1 MLSVVIPCFNE
12 EAVLPKLINRLRT
25 VLDSLGEPYEAILVD
40 DGSRDATASLLIAH
54 QAVWP
59 QLVVRVLSTNAGHQA
74 ALTAGLDVASGDL
87 VVTMDADLQ
96 DPPEMIPVMVERAR
110 RNGVDVVY
118 AGRSDRSSDSRFKR
132 STARVYYRLMRRFTS
147 VEVPQDVGDF
157 RLISR
162 RVVLALRALP
172 ERDRVYRLLVPW
184 LGFPSVTVEHVREG
198 RAAGST
204 KYSVRHMLSLAVSS
218 ATSFTTTP
226 LRLATAIGFTT
237 ALTSLLA
244 ALATIIAWAAGR
256 TVPGW
261 ASLTVVV
268 LFLGSVQLLCIG
280 LLGEYVGRIYQE
292 VQRRPLYNVDRDVRT
307 EFADREVHVHVV
319 PPAQR
324 TA

>member
-1 MLSVVIPCFNE
+1 
-12 EAVLPKLINRLRT
+12 
-25 VLDSLGEPYEAILVD
+25 
-40 DGSRDATASLLIAH
+40 
-54 QAVWP
+54 
-59 QLVVRVLSTNAGHQA
+59 
-74 ALTAGLDVASGDL
+74 
-87 VVTMDADLQ
+87 
-96 DPPEMIPVMVERAR
+96 
-110 RNGVDVVY
+110 
-118 AGRSDRSSDSRFKR
+118 
-132 STARVYYRLMRRFTS
+132 
-147 VEVPQDVGDF
+147 
-157 RLISR
+157 
-162 RVVLALRALP
+162 
-172 ERDRVYRLLVPW
+172 
-184 LGFPSVTVEHVREG
+184 
-198 RAAGST
+198 
-204 KYSVRHMLSLAVSS
+204 MLSLAVSS